1 MTAGTAPLVF
11 SIPAYAALGRRV
23 CRAGGFTAGRVEHQ
37 AFPDGERY
45 LRIESEVRGRDVALI
60 GGTVSDAACLDLFD
74 LACGLVR
81 EGCRS
86 LSLVIPYF
94 GYSTMERASKPGEV
108 VTAKNRARLLSAI
121 PLAPNGS
128 RVALLDLHSDGITY
142 YFEGGLVPTHLYAKP
157 LILDA
162 ARAHGGRGFVM
173 ACVDSGR
180 AKWVESLANDLG
192 TSVSFVFKKRLDA
205 RRTEVVSVSADVA
218 GKPVVI
224 YDDMIR
230 TGGSLLK
237 AAEAYRKAGASS
249 ITAIATHG
257 VFSEDALG
265 RLKASGLF
273 SRVVV
278 TDSHPSALAVTDE
291 FLTVVGTAPLLAAY
305 LHPYQ
310 GDAS

>member
-1 MTAGTAPLVF
+1 MTAAAPLVF
-11 SIPAYAALGRRV
+11 SIPDYAYLGEQV
-23 CRAGGFTAGRVEHQ
+23 CRAGGFPAGRLEHRS
-37 AFPDGERY
+37 FPDGERY
-45 LRIESEVRGRDVALI
+45 LRIESSVAGRDVAVI
-60 GGTVSDAACLDLFD
+60 GGTVTDAACLDLFD

-86 LSLVIPYF
+86 LALVIPYF
-94 GYSTMERASKPGEV
+94 GYSTMERASKRGEV

-128 RVALLDLHSDGITY
+128 RVALLDLHTDGITY

-157 LILDA
+157 LILEA
-162 ARAHGGRGFVM
+162 ARAYGGKGFVM
-173 ACVDSGR
+173 ACVDAGR

-192 TSVSFVFKKRLDA
+192 TSASFVFKRRLDG
-205 RRTEVVSVSADVA
+205 RRTEVVSVLAEVA

-230 TGGSLLK
+230 TGGSLLA
-237 AAEAYRKAGASS
+237 AAEAYRKAGAAS

-257 VFSEDALG
+257 VFSEGALA

-273 SRVVV
+273 ARVVA
-278 TDSHPSALAVTDE
+278 TDSHPAALAGKDP
-291 FLTVVGTAPLLAAY
+291 FLTVAGTAPLLAAY
-305 LHPYQ
+305 LDPSK
-310 GDAS
+310 GGPA